1 MGKNLIQQRA
11 GKGSTSFT
19 SPSFRSKGNAAYHP
33 QTETALKGKIV
44 ELVDSPGHSSP
55 LMIVAYEN
63 KQTSL
68 IQAPEGVRVS
78 QDVMM
83 GADAPLETGNVLP
96 LRAIPDGTA
105 ICNIEHVPGDG
116 GKFVKAPGAAGRIA
130 SKSELGIT
138 VILPS
143 KKEHVFH
150 PNCRATIGI
159 VAGAG
164 KNEKPFLRAGNKYY
178 AIRARNKVWPRSSGT
193 SMNSVA
199 HPFGGR
205 SSHAKGHASTVSRD
219 APPGAKV
226 GMIAARRTGR
236 KKIR

>member
-1 MGKNLIQQRA
+1 MGKNLIQQRS

-19 SPSFRSKGNAAYHP
+19 SPSFKSRGNACYHP
-33 QTETALKGKIV
+33 QTLIALKGKIID
-44 ELVDSPGHSSP
+44 LVDSPGHSGP
-55 LMIVAYEN
+55 LMIIKYED

-68 IQAPEGVRVS
+68 IQAPEGVHVS
-78 QDVMM
+78 QEVAM
-83 GADAPLETGNVLP
+83 GDDAPLETGNILP
-96 LRAIPDGTA
+96 LRAIPDGTS
-105 ICNIEHVPGDG
+105 ICNIEKVPGDG
-116 GKFVKAPGAAGRIA
+116 GCFVKSPGAAGRIA
-130 SKSELGIT
+130 SKTEQGIS

-143 KKEHVFH
+143 KKEHIFH
-150 PNCRATIGI
+150 PDCRATIGI

-164 KNEKPFLRAGNKYY
+164 KNEKPFLRAGNKYF

-236 KKIR
+236 KKLR